1 MNRAYINSTR
11 MKKDNHMN
19 RRLTYIL
26 TLLSL
31 SFLLGSCD
39 DEIVLIGESVTKLS
53 NDCIKRTLPYAP
65 NIAGEEIEFAY
76 AMALPA
82 DLGKLTSAQVVAS
95 IPGAD
100 GTRFDPNSYHTNASG
115 VDIPVRVA
123 SESTTSGST
132 TSIQFTVDTCASTLR
147 YYYVVPEQA
156 KGQEITFTF
165 SVKASNGQTAE
176 YKMGPYKI
184 SKMDMTRNVTLSN
197 GANCY
202 LSFQEESQAVKV
214 YSASE
219 VAANPSLVSKIDIVY
234 AYNSNADLTHGFF
247 AAGSPEAYRPGV
259 VFPSGFSN
267 QTKLIKEYGLRDRQL
282 SNLQYSHFID
292 DLDFQELSM
301 EGAQNYIL
309 VLKEEGGAWIE
320 TGDGRYRAFVFVN
333 SAPANGLTI
342 SVKRYKM

>member
-1 MNRAYINSTR
+1 MNRAYNIITR

-19 RRLTYIL
+19 RKLTYIL

-53 NDCIKRTLPYAP
+53 NDCIKRSLPFAP
-65 NIAGEEIEFAY
+65 NIVGEEIEFAY

-100 GTRFDPNSYHTNASG
+100 GTRFNPNSYYTNASG
-115 VDIPVRVA
+115 VDIPVLVA
-123 SESTTSGST
+123 SESTTSGSN
-132 TSIQFTVDTCASTLR
+132 TSIQFTADTCAATLR

-156 KGQEITFTF
+156 KGKEVTFTF

-176 YKMGPYKI
+176 YKMGPYKV
-184 SKMDMTRNVTLSN
+184 SSMDMTRSVALS
-197 GANCY
+197 ATNCY

-219 VAANPSLVSKIDIVY
+219 LAANSSLASKIDIVY
-234 AYNSNADLTHGFF
+234 AYNSKADLTHGFF

-267 QTKLIKEYGLRDRQL
+267 QTKMIKEYGLRDRQL
-282 SNLQYSHFID
+282 SDLQYSHFID
-292 DLDFQELSM
+292 DLDFQQLSM
-301 EGAQNYIL
+301 EGSQNYIL
-309 VLKEEGGAWIE
+309 VLKEEGGAWVE
-320 TGDGRYRAFVFVN
+320 TSDGSYRAFVYVN
-333 SAPANGLTI
+333 KAPATGLTI